1 MFLGRAPSGQRIH
14 EAEIWRLRGELL
26 VLRSGAEAEAER
38 SFQHAIELAVR
49 QQALS
54 LELRAATSLAR
65 FLGQRDR
72 PDEAKSKLAPIV
84 ARIKEGIEDAD
95 FGEAVALL
103 RELG

>member
-1 MFLGRAPSGQRIH
+1 M
-14 EAEIWRLRGELL
+14 L